1 VHDLIVLWLGPCDH
15 SFEHAQPDP
24 HRGERG
30 YRRHG
35 GRTAR
40 LQVMPRDMADVPG
53 DGCAQAEQRRGP
65 GPASWV
71 EQRIGGRPIN
81 SDSSP
86 ATLAVKYLRIW
97 SYR

>member
-1 VHDLIVLWLGPCDH
+1 MFPATDAPRP
-15 SFEHAQPDP
+15 SSA
-24 HRGERG
+24 
-30 YRRHG
+30 
-35 GRTAR
+35 TAR
-40 LQVMPRDMADVPG
+40 A
-53 DGCAQAEQRRGP
+53 
-65 GPASWV
+65 PASWV